1 MLKISQTQKFKS
13 KSLYLQNSMQNNNQ
27 NIKSVVRKTKEAIL
41 NQNAKVIW
49 FTGLSGAGK
58 TTISVLLEQELLK
71 QGFICN
77 VIDGDI
83 IRHKLNKDLGFS
95 ENDRLENI
103 RRIAEIS
110 KMFLE
115 TGVITI
121 NAFVSPTEKI
131 RNVAKEIIGENDFLE
146 VFINSSIEVC
156 ENRDVKGLYKKAREG
171 KIPDFTGITSPYENP
186 KNPFVEVRTDILSIE
201 QSVEIIIKNIL
212 PLIKKD

>member
-1 MLKISQTQKFKS
+1 
-13 KSLYLQNSMQNNNQ
+13 MQNNNQ
-27 NIKSVVRKTKEAIL
+27 NIKSEVRKTKESIL

-58 TTISVLLEQELLK
+58 TTISVLLEQKLLK

-115 TGVITI
+115 TGIITI

-146 VFINSSIEVC
+146 IFINSSIEVC

-171 KIPDFTGITSPYENP
+171 KILDFTGITSPYENP
-186 KNPFVEVRTDILSIE
+186 KNPFLEVRTDILSIE

>member
-1 MLKISQTQKFKS
+1 MQKII
-13 KSLYLQNSMQNNNQ
+13 Q
-27 NIKSVVRKTKEAIL
+27 NIISTKNEIRKTKEKIL
-41 NQNAKVIW
+41 SQNAKVIW

-58 TTISVLLEQELLK
+58 TTISVLLEKELLK

-77 VIDGDI
+77 VIDGDV

-95 ENDRLENI
+95 EIDRLETFHKI
-103 RRIAEIS
+103 SEIS
-110 KMFLE
+110 KIFLE
-115 TGVITI
+115 TGIITI

-131 RNVAKEIIGENDFLE
+131 RNVAKEIIGEDDFLE
-146 VFINSSIEVC
+146 VFINSSIDVC

-186 KNPFVEVRTDILSIE
+186 KNPFLEVRTDILSIE
-201 QSVEIIIKNIL
+201 ETVQIILKNIL

>member
-1 MLKISQTQKFKS
+1 
-13 KSLYLQNSMQNNNQ
+13 MQNNNQ
-27 NIKSVVRKTKEAIL
+27 NIKSEVRKTKEAIL

-58 TTISVLLEQELLK
+58 TTISVLLEQKLLK

-146 VFINSSIEVC
+146 IFINSSIEVC

-171 KIPDFTGITSPYENP
+171 KILDFTGITSPYENP
-186 KNPFVEVRTDILSIE
+186 KNPFLEVRTDILSIE

>member
-1 MLKISQTQKFKS
+1 
-13 KSLYLQNSMQNNNQ
+13 MQNNNQ

-41 NQNAKVIW
+41 NQNAKVVW

-83 IRHKLNKDLGFS
+83 IRHKLNKDLRFS

-171 KIPDFTGITSPYENP
+171 KILDFTGITSPYENP
-186 KNPFVEVRTDILSIE
+186 KNPFLEVRTDILSIE

>member
-1 MLKISQTQKFKS
+1 
-13 KSLYLQNSMQNNNQ
+13 MQNNNQ
-27 NIKSVVRKTKEAIL
+27 NIKSEVRKTKEAIL

-58 TTISVLLEQELLK
+58 TTISVLLEQKLLK

-146 VFINSSIEVC
+146 IFINSSIEVC

-171 KIPDFTGITSPYENP
+171 KISDFTGITSPYENP
-186 KNPFVEVRTDILSIE
+186 KNPFLEVRTDILSIE

>member
-1 MLKISQTQKFKS
+1 
-13 KSLYLQNSMQNNNQ
+13 MQNNIL
-27 NIKSVVRKTKEAIL
+27 NINSDTNEIRKTKETIL

-58 TTISVLLEQELLK
+58 TTISVLLEKELLK
-71 QGFICN
+71 KGFVCN
-77 VIDGDI
+77 VIDGDV

-115 TGVITI
+115 TGIITI

-146 VFINSSIEVC
+146 IFINSSIEVC

-186 KNPFVEVRTDILSIE
+186 SNPFLEVRTDILSIE
-201 QSVEIIIKNIL
+201 ETVQIILKNIL